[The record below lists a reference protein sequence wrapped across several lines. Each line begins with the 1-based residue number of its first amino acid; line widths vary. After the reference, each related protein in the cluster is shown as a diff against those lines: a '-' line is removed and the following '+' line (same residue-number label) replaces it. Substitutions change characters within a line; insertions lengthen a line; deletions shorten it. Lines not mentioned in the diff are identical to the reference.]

1 VSALTARPAAP
12 PTRRPAFGST
22 FSGIGG
28 LDLALQRAGWDCRWQ
43 VEIDGA
49 ANRVLARRWPD
60 VRRYGDIAAVD
71 PAELVPVDLLC
82 GGFPCQDLSVAGAR
96 AGLAG
101 ARSGLFHEF
110 VRLAAG
116 LRPRWL
122 LIENVP
128 GLLSSNG
135 GRDMGTVVGAL
146 AELGYGWAYRCLDAQ
161 HFGLAQRRLRV
172 FIVGCLGE
180 PTRAAQVLFEPE
192 SGVWDPPPRR
202 EAGAGVAPS
211 VTPGARRASA
221 NRAGELL
228 APITGSLVSN
238 GDQHRGFR
246 DAEGLVAGTVQNTG
260 HGWWNE
266 SPIAQTIRTPSG
278 QRHDESA
285 ETYAIQND
293 CWSRSGDAGD
303 GVRAPGLGI
312 AEAGEPM
319 FTLDTVKPHAVA
331 HALTGEGHDAGEDGT
346 GRGTPLAVVPFD
358 TTQVTSAGNYSSP
371 KLGDPCHP
379 LAAGAHAP
387 AIAFTERSRDDGRS
401 LEAQE
406 ELAYALTNPGEGGR
420 AQERNIVAGMAV
432 RRLTPREC
440 ERLQGFPDDWTAGES
455 DSARYRLL
463 GNAVAVPVAGWI
475 ARRMVAVL

>member
-1 VSALTARPAAP
+1 MTAPTARPAAP
-12 PTRRPAFGST
+12 PTCGSL

-28 LDLALQRAGWDCRWQ
+28 LDLGLEWAGWDCRWQ
-43 VEIDGA
+43 IEIDGA

-71 PAELVPVDLLC
+71 PADLEPVGLLC

-101 ARSGLFHEF
+101 ARSGLFREF
-110 VRLAAG
+110 MRLAAG

-135 GRDMGTVVGAL
+135 GRDMGTVIGAL

-172 FIVGCLGE
+172 FIVGCLGD
-180 PTRAAQVLFEPE
+180 PARAASVLFEPE
-192 SGVWDPPPRR
+192 GGIWDPPPRR
-202 EAGAGVAPS
+202 EAGARVAPS
-211 VTPGARRASA
+211 VTPGARTASA
-221 NRAGELL
+221 NRSGELL
-228 APITGSLVSN
+228 AP
-238 GDQHRGFR
+238 
-246 DAEGLVAGTVQNTG
+246 VAGTFQNTG

-266 SPIAQTIRTPSG
+266 SPVAQTIRTPDGGGSM
-278 QRHDESA
+278 EA
-285 ETYAIQND
+285 NVIAIQND
-293 CWSRSGDAGD
+293 AWSRSGDAAD
-303 GVRAPGLGI
+303 GVTAPGLGI

-331 HALTGEGHDAGEDGT
+331 HALTGEGHDASEDGT
-346 GRGTPLAVVPFD
+346 GRGVPLAVVPFD
-358 TTQVTSAGNYSSP
+358 TTQMTSAGNYSSP
-371 KLGDPCHP
+371 KVGDPCHP

-387 AIAFTERSRDDGRS
+387 AIAFTERTRDEGRTF
-401 LEAQE
+401 EAQE
-406 ELAYALTNPGEGGR
+406 ELAYALTNPGSGGR
-420 AQERNIVAGMAV
+420 THSRQIAQGMAV

-463 GNAVAVPVAGWI
+463 GNAVAVPVANWI
-475 ARRMVAVL
+475 ARRMLAVLR

>member
-1 VSALTARPAAP
+1 MTAPTARPAAP
-12 PTRRPAFGST
+12 PIFGST

-28 LDLALQRAGWDCRWQ
+28 LDVALQRAGWGCRWQ
-43 VEIDGA
+43 IEIDGA

-60 VRRYGDIAAVD
+60 VRRYGDIAAID
-71 PAELVPVDLLC
+71 PAELEPVDLLC

-135 GRDMGTVVGAL
+135 GRDMGTVLGAL

-172 FIVGCLGE
+172 FIVGCLGD
-180 PTRAAQVLFEPE
+180 PARAAQVLFEPV
-192 SGVWDPPPRR
+192 SGIWDSPPRR
-202 EAGAGVAPS
+202 EAGARFA
-211 VTPGARRASA
+211 
-221 NRAGELL
+221 
-228 APITGSLVSN
+228 
-238 GDQHRGFR
+238 
-246 DAEGLVAGTVQNTG
+246 AGTADG
-260 HGWWNE
+260 
-266 SPIAQTIRTPSG
+266 AQYAHISRPLTTRSG

-293 CWSRSGDAGD
+293 CWSRSGDAAD
-303 GVRAPGLGI
+303 GVKAPGLGI

-319 FTLDTVKPHAVA
+319 FTLDTVKAHAVA
-331 HALTGEGHDAGEDGT
+331 FNMNAYAQDAQESLPGT
-346 GRGTPLAVVPFD
+346 
-358 TTQVTSAGNYSSP
+358 
-371 KLGDPCHP
+371 
-379 LAAGAHAP
+379 LAADHMQAV
-387 AIAFTERSRDDGRS
+387 AFTERSRAAGRTF
-401 LEAQE
+401 EAQE
-406 ELAYALTNPGEGGR
+406 ELAYALTNPGSGGR
-420 AQERNIVAGMAV
+420 THSRQIAQGMTV
-432 RRLTPREC
+432 RRLTPLEC
-440 ERLQGFPDDWTAGES
+440 CRLQGFPDNWLDIDGLS

-463 GNAVAVPVAGWI
+463 GNAVAVPVATWI
-475 ARRMVAVL
+475 ARRMMAVLR